1 MNAGTMSDAPL
12 LTLSDLRVSFADT
25 VVLDGIDLELGAG
38 EVLALIGESG
48 CGKTTA
54 ALAMIGLLA
63 PAARVSGRMALD
75 GQELRLDDEPAL
87 RKLRGRRIGM
97 IFQEPMSS
105 LNPVLTI
112 GEQVDEVLQAHRGMN
127 RAAARTATLELLR
140 AVGLPD
146 PGSRA
151 ASFPHQLSGGQRQRA
166 AIAMAIAA
174 QPRLLLADEPTTA
187 LDVTVQA
194 QILDLLR
201 SLIDAD
207 MAMLFVTHDISLAGE
222 MADRIAVMYLGR
234 LVEVGAVEAVLA
246 RPAHPY
252 TEALLALSLP
262 FDSSDSGSI
271 AEIPGQLPSPGAR
284 PAGCAFAPR
293 CPRAAGICREISP
306 PLEPRGDHL
315 VACHFPN
322 LAPRR

>member
-1 MNAGTMSDAPL
+1 MNAGTMGGAPL
-12 LTLSDLRVSFADT
+12 LALRDLRVSFADT
-25 VVLDGIDLELGAG
+25 VVLDGVDLDLAAG

-63 PAARVSGRMALD
+63 PAARVSGRMTLA
-75 GQELRLDDEPAL
+75 GQELRLNDDSAL
-87 RKLRGRRIGM
+87 RTLRGRRIAM
-97 IFQEPMSS
+97 VFQEPMSS

-112 GEQVDEVLQAHRGMN
+112 GEQVDEVLQAHRAMD
-127 RAAARTATLELLR
+127 RAAARAATLELLR
-140 AVGLPD
+140 AVGLQD
-146 PGSRA
+146 PALRA

-174 QPRLLLADEPTTA
+174 RPRLLLADEPTSA

-201 SLIDAD
+201 NLIDAE
-207 MAMLFVTHDISLAGE
+207 MAMLFVTHDMALAAE

-234 LVEVGAVEAVLA
+234 LVEVGATDAVLSH
-246 RPAHPY
+246 PAHPY
-252 TEALLALSLP
+252 TEALVALSLP
-262 FDSSDSGSI
+262 FDDGDDGGI
-271 AEIPGQLPSPGAR
+271 AEIPGHLPSPGER

-293 CPRAAGICREISP
+293 CPRAAALCREIPP
-306 PLEPRGDHL
+306 PLEPRGDRL

-322 LAPRR
+322 LAPRP

>member
-127 RAAARTATLELLR
+127 RAAARTVTLELLR

-146 PGSRA
+146 PGSRS
-151 ASFPHQLSGGQRQRA
+151 ASYQHQLSVGQRQRA

-271 AEIPGQLPSPGAR
+271 AEIPGQLPIPGAR